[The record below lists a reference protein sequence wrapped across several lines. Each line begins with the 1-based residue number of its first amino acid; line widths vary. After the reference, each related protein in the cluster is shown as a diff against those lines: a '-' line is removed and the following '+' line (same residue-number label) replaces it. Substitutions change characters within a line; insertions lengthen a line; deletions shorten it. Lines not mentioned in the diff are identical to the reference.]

1 MSLPEQ
7 GAKVATGIIDAL
19 KSQPA
24 LLLLVIFNAL
34 VLVIVFYGVQA
45 TRTAQNELIR
55 QIVTTNDKF
64 QNDMVTTLLAQNG
77 KMADLLSHCI
87 LPEDFE
93 KLRRD
98 LRNHRPAIV
107 PPKNEEPQ

>member
-45 TRTAQNELIR
+45 TRTAQNELIKN
-55 QIVTTNDKF
+55 IVTANDKF
-64 QNDMVTTLLAQNG
+64 QSEITNTLLTQNG
-77 KMADLLSHCI
+77 RMAEMLSHCI
-87 LPEDFE
+87 QPEDFE
-93 KLRRD
+93 KMRRE
-98 LRNHRPAIV
+98 LERNQPGPRDPD
-107 PPKNEEPQ
+107 PPKE